1 MKAVFCNK
9 LGGPENLGVSETKA
23 PTPGPKEVH
32 IRVKAAGLNF
42 ADTLQIAGKYQSK
55 LEPPFIPG
63 MEVAGEI
70 IGIGSDVTRPLTV
83 GQRVMAFMRGGGAF
97 AEEALVDN
105 EWLVPIP
112 DEMDDIT
119 AAGFPTVYGT
129 SNFALKH
136 RGQLKKD
143 ETLLVL
149 GAAGGVGLTAVEL
162 GKHMGAR
169 VIAAAGGPEKC
180 DVALKH
186 GADFAIDY
194 KAESIKDRVREITDG
209 IGADVVYDA
218 VGGDAFD
225 QAIRAVNWEA
235 RILIIGFASGRI
247 PQVPANLILVKNI
260 SVVGVVYGAQTERDP
275 AYGASFVQEAADLYR
290 HGAVKPYTGKVFQL
304 DDADEAMKAL
314 LSRKYAGKIILVT

>member
-97 AEEALVDN
+97 AEEALVDT

-112 DEMDDIT
+112 D
-119 AAGFPTVYGT
+119 
-129 SNFALKH
+129 
-136 RGQLKKD
+136 
-143 ETLLVL
+143 
-149 GAAGGVGLTAVEL
+149 
-162 GKHMGAR
+162 
-169 VIAAAGGPEKC
+169 
-180 DVALKH
+180 
-186 GADFAIDY
+186 
-194 KAESIKDRVREITDG
+194 
-209 IGADVVYDA
+209 
-218 VGGDAFD
+218 
-225 QAIRAVNWEA
+225 
-235 RILIIGFASGRI
+235 
-247 PQVPANLILVKNI
+247 
-260 SVVGVVYGAQTERDP
+260 
-275 AYGASFVQEAADLYR
+275 
-290 HGAVKPYTGKVFQL
+290 
-304 DDADEAMKAL
+304 
-314 LSRKYAGKIILVT
+314 